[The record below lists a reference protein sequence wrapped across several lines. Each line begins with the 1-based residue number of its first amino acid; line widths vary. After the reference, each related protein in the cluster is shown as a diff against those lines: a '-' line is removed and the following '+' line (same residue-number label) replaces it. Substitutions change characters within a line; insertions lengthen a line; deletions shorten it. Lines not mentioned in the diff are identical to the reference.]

1 MPCRKGNTVSSP
13 VREFRTSPSPDQTPR
28 RTLLRTAAG
37 LPFLGA
43 LAGLADQEQSAARKR
58 RKRCK
63 ARSRRKICAGKCGI
77 VKSRKTCGKKVD
89 CGACCGASTVACGAR
104 ELCVDDLCL
113 ACDVV
118 CETPNRTCAGEAL
131 QTALAAGGSIHV
143 CPGRYTGGFVINAS
157 VSLTG
162 AGSGDDPATNTI
174 LDGLGTQRVVKVNQ
188 APTPTLASFSRV
200 RIQGG
205 SDEGGAGLDADA
217 STEVNLVAC
226 TVADNFGTD
235 PDSEGGGLQVNGTLR
250 MTDCLVERNEAG
262 EGGGIFVD
270 NGTTVLRNTIIRNNA
285 AIRGGGVYVDT
296 GSLLLEP
303 GTLVTGNTGNTGA
316 GIFSI
321 AGSSVTVSADATVT
335 ANSPDN
341 CVIHGVLAGICPA

>member
-1 MPCRKGNTVSSP
+1 MPSP
-13 VREFRTSPSPDQTPR
+13 VREFRASPALYLKHR
-28 RTLLRTAAG
+28 RTLLRAAVG

-43 LAGLADQEQSAARKR
+43 LAGQADPEESAARKR

-63 ARSRRKICAGKCGI
+63 AKSRLKICAGKCGI

-89 CGACCGASTVACGAR
+89 CGVCCGASGVTCGAR
-104 ELCVDDLCL
+104 EICVDDLCL

-118 CETPNRTCAGEAL
+118 CETPNRTCAGGAL
-131 QTALAAGGSIHV
+131 QAALATGGAIHV
-143 CPGRYTGGFVINAS
+143 CPGRYTGGFEIDTS

-174 LDGLGTQRVVKVNQ
+174 LDGLGTQRVVEVNDGV
-188 APTPTLASFSRV
+188 TPTLASFSRI

-205 SDEGGAGLDADA
+205 RDDSGAGLDIGFE
-217 STEVNLVAC
+217 TEVNLVAC
-226 TVADNFGTD
+226 TIAENICTGVNR
-235 PDSEGGGLQVNGTLR
+235 EGGGLHSNGTLR

-270 NGTTVLRNTIIRNNA
+270 DGTTVLRNTIVRNNKA
-285 AIRGGGVYVDT
+285 DTGGGVYVDD

-303 GTLVTGNTGNTGA
+303 ATQITGNTAPTGG
-316 GIFSI
+316 GIFS
-321 AGSSVTVSADATVT
+321 GVDTSVTVSADATV
-335 ANSPDN
+335 ADNSPDN
-341 CVIHGVLAGICPA
+341 CALLGTRVGNCPA